1 MSTPMRSQM
10 QMPVRIA
17 LVSASPLVRAGL
29 RAVLERAG
37 EFDVV
42 ALAAS
47 FAELGQTATDAFDV
61 IVAEYADEPD
71 DLEGAG
77 VPLVLLVRDED
88 AVSDDALTQGT
99 SLLRHDAP
107 DGAIVAAVYAA
118 AAGLVTAS
126 PELFRHAL
134 RQARAPAIERDPLAE
149 PLTARETEVL
159 QHLAQGL
166 GNKEIGASLKISA
179 HTAKFHVAQIL
190 GKLNASSRGH
200 AVAKALK
207 AGLLR
212 D

>member
-1 MSTPMRSQM
+1 MLMR
-10 QMPVRIA
+10 VA
-17 LVSASPLVRAGL
+17 LVSASPLLRAGL

-37 EFDVV
+37 EFEVV

-47 FAELGQTATDAFDV
+47 FAELAQTATDAFDV
-61 IVAEYADEPD
+61 IVAEGGD
-71 DLEGAG
+71 DLDELDAQG
-77 VPLVLLVRDED
+77 VPLVLLVRDEES
-88 AVSDDALTQGT
+88 VPEEALGEGA

-107 DGAIVAAVYAA
+107 DAAIVAAVHAA
-118 AAGLVTAS
+118 AAGLVAAS
-126 PELFRHAL
+126 PELLRQAL
-134 RQARAPAIERDPLAE
+134 RQARAPVIERDPLTE

-166 GNKEIGASLKISA
+166 GNKEIGASLSISA

-200 AVAKALK
+200 AVAKALR